1 MSFFQEVCMYTGVVT
16 LFVLFIMATAIVASA
31 LVATL
36 AGIMEHSV
44 AEGKAMFIHFIT
56 LGGK

>member
-1 MSFFQEVCMYTGVVT
+1 MYVGVVT
-16 LFVLFIMATAIVASA
+16 LFTLFVLGMGVIAS
-31 LVATL
+31 LFVATL

-44 AEGKAMFIHFIT
+44 SEGKAMFIHFIT